1 MTDVINEGQCSSGMR
16 SADREPV
23 RKPAQRNEAR
33 NPAALGEDEVAATQR
48 CSWVRPAIAAG
59 AALALIA
66 AVFAADH
73 WYEYGRFIQSTN
85 DAYLAADNMTVAT
98 KVAGTVQHIF
108 VEDNQL
114 VHAGDPLVAL
124 DSNENEAKVAQAE
137 ATAAQGRAQAAVYLS
152 QIHEQEA
159 AIAQSSAALA
169 QAEVQRR
176 YAQSE
181 VERYEPLA
189 ASGAE
194 SRSRL
199 ISLIFNRDQ
208 AAAQVQQASA
218 ALQQARVRLVSIR
231 AQIDVAEAQV
241 RSAQALAHQA
251 QIDVDSALIRASID
265 GRVGDR
271 SVRLGQQAQV
281 GTPLMTIVPDQH
293 LYIVANFKETQ
304 VGLMRAGQPVR
315 INVDA
320 LSGETLSGTV
330 ESLAPGTGAEFA
342 LIPPSNATGNFTK
355 IVQRIPV
362 RIRLD
367 QGQQANHPLVAG
379 MSVTASVDTLD
390 DKTTHKRQAAVAA
403 PTLGARG

>member
-1 MTDVINEGQCSSGMR
+1 MTDVINEGQCPPAMR

-23 RKPAQRNEAR
+23 KKASAPGATH
-33 NPAALGEDEVAATQR
+33 VAPTQR
-48 CSWVRPAIAAG
+48 RAWVRPAIG
-59 AALALIA
+59 VGTALALIA

-85 DAYLAADNMTVAT
+85 DAYLEADNMTVAT

-124 DSNENEAKVAQAE
+124 DSNANEAKVAQAE

-159 AIAQSSAALA
+159 AIAQSSAALE
-169 QAEVQRR
+169 QADVQRR

-181 VERYEPLA
+181 VERYQPLA

-194 SRSRL
+194 SKSRL
-199 ISLIFNRDQ
+199 ISLISNRDQ

-281 GTPLMTIVPDQH
+281 GTSLMTIVPDKH

-304 VGLMRAGQPVR
+304 VGLMRTGQPVR
-315 INVDA
+315 IKVDA

-330 ESLAPGTGAEFA
+330 ESVAPGTGAEFA

-367 QGQQANHPLVAG
+367 QGQQADRPLVAG
-379 MSVTASVDTLD
+379 MSVTASVDTVD
-390 DKTTHKRQAAVAA
+390 GKAKHKQQASVAA
-403 PTLGARG
+403 ATLGAQG

>member
-1 MTDVINEGQCSSGMR
+1 
-16 SADREPV
+16 
-23 RKPAQRNEAR
+23 
-33 NPAALGEDEVAATQR
+33 
-48 CSWVRPAIAAG
+48 VRPAIAAG